1 MKEQLLIDH
10 GYKYLWFIVLGA
22 FLLVLILP
30 FFKSVDLSVGA
41 LGLLLSVL
49 AEVLTTFF
57 QHKHITFIIS
67 LVLGWL
73 LALIISVILFFLH
86 YVGFRQH
93 AFRQIMNLNK
103 YCHRKERAQK
113 QANHLNCGLPAF

>member
-1 MKEQLLIDH
+1 MIKNQTTMKEQLLIDH

-30 FFKSVDLSVGA
+30 FFKSVDLSVCA
-41 LGLLLSVL
+41 LGLLLSAL

-73 LALIISVILFFLH
+73 LALIICVILFFTL
-86 YVGFRQH
+86 
-93 AFRQIMNLNK
+93 
-103 YCHRKERAQK
+103 
-113 QANHLNCGLPAF
+113 CGLQATCFLSNNEFK

>member
-1 MKEQLLIDH
+1 MIKNQTTMKEQLLIDH
-10 GYKYLWFIVLGA
+10 GYKYLWLIVLGA

-41 LGLLLSVL
+41 LGLLLSAL

-57 QHKHITFIIS
+57 QHRHITFIIS

-73 LALIISVILFFLH
+73 LALIISVILFF
-86 YVGFRQH
+86 Y
-93 AFRQIMNLNK
+93 IMWASDNMLFVK
-103 YCHRKERAQK
+103 
-113 QANHLNCGLPAF
+113 

>member
-1 MKEQLLIDH
+1 MTRNQTTIKEQLLQDH
-10 GYKYLWFIVLGA
+10 GYKYLWFIVLAA

-30 FFKSVDLSVGA
+30 FSKSVDLSVCA
-41 LGLLLSVL
+41 LGLLLSAL

-73 LALIISVILFFLH
+73 LALIIGVILFF
-86 YVGFRQH
+86 Y
-93 AFRQIMNLNK
+93 IMWASGNMLFVK
-103 YCHRKERAQK
+103 
-113 QANHLNCGLPAF
+113 